1 MGLRADT
8 RIPAL
13 RQKAIDSRRQC
24 RDILRKISLKGTIR
38 SRERIAIR
46 HGNLSTET
54 KSRYEQKEDRMS
66 GLSQSPEKKNKC
78 DETQPQCVAC
88 VQRGLNCI
96 YQRPLV
102 FKGFNEKP
110 TDSPEL
116 PYHGDTKSGLEG
128 GRLVRASPTIDSG
141 NAIVRASHQYDP
153 KPHKITRGS
162 PPPDCPISAQ
172 ALSLCRAEESSFST
186 YDSVSKPAAK
196 TSLPSLDEFAP
207 RLHLYEIRKQWK
219 ADSIGAGYPNV
230 EDSARLKPFP
240 RGGFGG
246 AETNNDGDSGHFSNY
261 SPPHS
266 IQTPS
271 SSTSHSKSWGESP
284 RSTSDCSSSQPRSF
298 PLRPEVEEALLMYF
312 GQQVLPR
319 TPVGVTFPQWF
330 YKNRCFRAAVL
341 ALSSSFLKLD
351 RNRGNNQSLADVAV
365 HAYGRHD
372 KINWLYYDTA
382 VKTLNEQLE
391 SPHKEDLEQL
401 ASAALLLAY
410 HDIEVGTPLGVRNH
424 ACGLDALASRMDFGT
439 CSTPG
444 LFKAWRMLR
453 CDRKFSSLA
462 TRKTITAV
470 DAYDMSSVLDQQIAI
485 REVLI
490 GLWKLHSRYFME
502 ATFLSNSQMDSS
514 PLPPFSCANVDEE
527 ERSTVPSPSE
537 RVSQWLQLVLNR
549 DCDTHQAQQKDFYSD
564 SLTRHVINQRCTYF
578 AKQLDQW
585 YEGVAE
591 SDLPMVKISTDSDF
605 VTSNAISDVLVTYRL
620 ANESR
625 ALDHILY
632 LLSRMICN
640 YLRSVFNP
648 GAVAPVSEAWAKVIL
663 GIICGMNFTRQNFT
677 LFRVDML
684 LLITALLSEGTRV
697 VMIILEHVI
706 PHIKRIDDADP
717 GFFTWSYLKT
727 ILHLMIQERN
737 QGRTIRLI
745 IDDSIQDSEQR
756 HTAVRHRLV
765 AFGDFSGEG
774 QFRDVYS
781 VE

>member
-1 MGLRADT
+1 METSARRRRVET
-8 RIPAL
+8 
-13 RQKAIDSRRQC
+13 SRRRTGCQAC
-24 RDILRKISLKGTIR
+24 RNRRKK
-38 SRERIAIR
+38 
-46 HGNLSTET
+46 
-54 KSRYEQKEDRMS
+54 
-66 GLSQSPEKKNKC
+66 
-78 DETQPQCVAC
+78 CVAC
-88 VQRGLNCI
+88 VQRGLDCI

-102 FKGFNEKP
+102 FKGFNEQRI
-110 TDSPEL
+110 DSPEDSR
-116 PYHGDTKSGLEG
+116 HGDTKRGPEG
-128 GRLVRASPTIDSG
+128 GRLVRESSTFDLGNTVIYASREQAG
-141 NAIVRASHQYDP
+141 YAP
-153 KPHKITRGS
+153 KPHENTCVSSQSDNLTSTKV
-162 PPPDCPISAQ
+162 
-172 ALSLCRAEESSFST
+172 LSLSRVSEPPSLTWGSI
-186 YDSVSKPAAK
+186 SKPTSK
-196 TSLPSLDEFAP
+196 PSLPSLDEYVSGLQ
-207 RLHLYEIRKQWK
+207 LHEIRRQWK
-219 ADSIGAGYPNV
+219 DDTVGPGPRTV
-230 EDSARLKPFP
+230 EDSVRLKLFP
-240 RGGFGG
+240 PNDFGG
-246 AETNNDGDSGHFSNY
+246 AGTEGDSDSGHFSNQ
-261 SPPHS
+261 SPPHPM
-266 IQTPS
+266 QTPS
-271 SSTSHSKSWGESP
+271 SSTSHSQSWGESP
-284 RSTSDCSSSQPRSF
+284 RSASDRSSSQPRSF

-351 RNRGNNQSLADVAV
+351 RNPGNSHNVANAAV
-365 HAYGRHD
+365 HAYGRND

-401 ASAALLLAY
+401 AGAALLLAY

-424 ACGLDALASRMDFGT
+424 ACGLDALASRMDFST

-514 PLPPFSCANVDEE
+514 LPPFSCANNDEE
-527 ERSTVPSPSE
+527 EGSIVPSPSE

-549 DCDTHQAQQKDFYSD
+549 DCDVHQAQQKDFYSD
-564 SLTRHVINQRCTYF
+564 SLTQHVIKQQCTYF

-591 SDLPMVKISTDSDF
+591 SDLPRVKIGTDSDF
-605 VTSNAISDVLVTYRL
+605 VTSSSISDVLVTYRL
-620 ANESR
+620 SNESK

-706 PHIKRIDDADP
+706 PQIKSIDEADP
-717 GFFTWSYLKT
+717 GFFTWAYLKS
-727 ILHLMIQERN
+727 ILHLVIQERL

-765 AFGDFSGEG
+765 AFGDFSAQG

>member
-1 MGLRADT
+1 MSTG
-8 RIPAL
+8 
-13 RQKAIDSRRQC
+13 
-24 RDILRKISLKGTIR
+24 
-38 SRERIAIR
+38 
-46 HGNLSTET
+46 GNTFPGKFNLF
-54 KSRYEQKEDRMS
+54 
-66 GLSQSPEKKNKC
+66 KC
-78 DETQPQCVAC
+78 DETRPQCVAC
-88 VQRGLNCI
+88 VQRGLDCI

-102 FKGFNEKP
+102 FKGFNEQQF
-110 TDSPEL
+110 DSPEDAR
-116 PYHGDTKSGLEG
+116 HSDTKRVLEG
-128 GRLVRASPTIDSG
+128 GRVIRESSTFELENTIIHASRAQPEYATKLHENTHLLPQADYLVSNKVLNVFRVGESSYSTCSS
-141 NAIVRASHQYDP
+141 VL
-153 KPHKITRGS
+153 K
-162 PPPDCPISAQ
+162 PIS
-172 ALSLCRAEESSFST
+172 
-186 YDSVSKPAAK
+186 KP
-196 TSLPSLDEFAP
+196 SLPSLDEYAPGLQLHELRRQWKDDGIGPAP
-207 RLHLYEIRKQWK
+207 R
-219 ADSIGAGYPNV
+219 AV
-230 EDSARLKPFP
+230 EDSVRLKFFSHSDFG
-240 RGGFGG
+240 REGTGG
-246 AETNNDGDSGHFSNY
+246 DSDSGHFSNK
-261 SPPHS
+261 SPTHP

-271 SSTSHSKSWGESP
+271 SSTSHSQSWGESP
-284 RSTSDCSSSQPRSF
+284 TTASEFSGSQPGSF

-351 RNRGNNQSLADVAV
+351 RNRGNSHKVANVAV
-365 HAYGRHD
+365 YAHGRND

-401 ASAALLLAY
+401 AGAALLLAY

-424 ACGLDALASRMDFGT
+424 ACGLDALASRMDFST

-502 ATFLSNSQMDSS
+502 ATFLSNSQMESP
-514 PLPPFSCANVDEE
+514 PLPPLSSANADDEE
-527 ERSTVPSPSE
+527 GNIVPSPSE

-549 DCDTHQAQQKDFYSD
+549 DCDMHQAQQKDFYSD
-564 SLTRHVINQRCTYF
+564 SLTQHMITQQCTYF
-578 AKQLDQW
+578 ARQLDQW
-585 YEGVAE
+585 YEGVVEA
-591 SDLPMVKISTDSDF
+591 DLPRVKIGTDSDF
-605 VTSNAISDVLVTYRL
+605 VTSNSISDVLVTYRL
-620 ANESR
+620 ANESK

-684 LLITALLSEGTRV
+684 LLITALLSEGTRI

-706 PHIKRIDDADP
+706 PHINSIDEADP

-727 ILHLMIQERN
+727 ILHLMTQERL

-765 AFGDFSGEG
+765 AFGDFSGQG

>member
-1 MGLRADT
+1 MKPDL
-8 RIPAL
+8 
-13 RQKAIDSRRQC
+13 
-24 RDILRKISLKGTIR
+24 
-38 SRERIAIR
+38 
-46 HGNLSTET
+46 NV
-54 KSRYEQKEDRMS
+54 
-66 GLSQSPEKKNKC
+66 SP
-78 DETQPQCVAC
+78 VSA
-88 VQRGLNCI
+88 RGLDCI
-96 YQRPLV
+96 YQRPLI
-102 FKGFNEKP
+102 FKGFNEQRIDP
-110 TDSPEL
+110 LEDSR
-116 PYHGDTKSGLEG
+116 HVDTKRCLEG
-128 GRLVRASPTIDSG
+128 GRVVRESSALDSG
-141 NAIVRASHQYDP
+141 NTIIHVSREQPEYSP
-153 KPHKITRGS
+153 KPYENTRL
-162 PPPDCPISAQ
+162 PPQTDYMISAKIF
-172 ALSLCRAEESSFST
+172 SVSRVGESSFST
-186 YDSVSKPAAK
+186 CGSVLKPISKP
-196 TSLPSLDEFAP
+196 SLPSLDEYAP
-207 RLHLYEIRKQWK
+207 GLQLHEITRQWE
-219 ADSIGAGYPNV
+219 DDTIGPAVRTPGDIVRPKFFHHS
-230 EDSARLKPFP
+230 D
-240 RGGFGG
+240 FGG
-246 AETNNDGDSGHFSNY
+246 AGTEGDSGSGHFSNQP
-261 SPPHS
+261 SPNPT
-266 IQTPS
+266 QTPS
-271 SSTSHSKSWGESP
+271 CSTSHSHSWGESP
-284 RSTSDCSSSQPRSF
+284 RSASDHSGSQPRSF

-312 GQQVLPR
+312 SQQVLPR

-351 RNRGNNQSLADVAV
+351 RNRGNSSHDIAKEAV
-365 HAYGRHD
+365 HAYGRND

-391 SPHKEDLEQL
+391 SPHKGDLEQL
-401 ASAALLLAY
+401 AAAALLLAY

-424 ACGLDALASRMDFGT
+424 ACGLDALASRMDFST

-470 DAYDMSSVLDQQIAI
+470 DAYDISSVLDQQISI

-514 PLPPFSCANVDEE
+514 PLPPFSSTDADEE
-527 ERSTVPSPSE
+527 ESNIVPSPSE

-549 DCDTHQAQQKDFYSD
+549 DCDVHQAQQKDFYSD
-564 SLTRHVINQRCTYF
+564 SLTQHMIKQQCTYF

-591 SDLPMVKISTDSDF
+591 SDLPRVKIATDSDF
-605 VTSNAISDVLVTYRL
+605 VTSNSISDVLVTYRL

-640 YLRSVFNP
+640 YLRSVFNS

-684 LLITALLSEGTRV
+684 LIITALLSEGTRV

-706 PHIKRIDDADP
+706 PYIKSIDEADP

-727 ILHLMIQERN
+727 ILHLMIQERL

-765 AFGDFSGEG
+765 AFGDFSGQG